1 MKKSILIVS
10 AFPPCS
16 KTAGEDYTKRLLF
29 DLVDRGHK
37 VDLIYAKYPKHEVE
51 IPTQVEVLRI
61 LSPSLTNCIKKPY
74 VHPFFSKRYDS
85 KTKDFI
91 QNVAEKYDMLYFDFA
106 QVHYYSQFMKHPC
119 KVLMCH
125 DVIYQKYMR
134 KTSIINVSWI
144 KYWEKRLLLKAKA
157 SFAFSRKDSSIIQ
170 NQYGIHTIPINFYLK
185 TTSFEYTRDIK
196 VTNKMCFYGA
206 WNRKENIEML
216 EVFISEIL
224 PKLKRK
230 RKFEVIGGGMA
241 QPLKEKLENLGF
253 ICWGFVENPLINLA
267 ECQALIAPLQQGAG
281 VKVKVID
288 ALTVGLPVIGT
299 EIAFEGI
306 EDNEDNKLFFQAK
319 TYDEFAEMIDHWEQ
333 ITKDYKQKAADEF
346 YKRYSGNH
354 FPDHIDEII

>member
-1 MKKSILIVS
+1 MKKNILIVS

-37 VDLIYAKYPKHEVE
+37 VDLIYAKYSGHEIE
-51 IPTQVEVLRI
+51 IPSQVKVLGI
-61 LSPSLTNCIKKPY
+61 IAPSLINCIKKPY
-74 VHPFFSKRYDS
+74 VHPFFSKRYDVQMR
-85 KTKDFI
+85 KLI
-91 QNVAEKYDMLYFDFA
+91 QDIADKYDVLYFDFS
-106 QVHYYSQFMKHPC
+106 QVHYYLKWIKHPC

-134 KTSIINVSWI
+134 KTGIINISWI
-144 KYWEKRLLLKAKA
+144 RYWEKKLLLEAKK
-157 SFAFSRKDSSIIQ
+157 SFTFSKKDSSIIEK
-170 NQYGIHTIPINFYLK
+170 QYGVRSIPVNFYLK
-185 TTSFEYTRDIK
+185 TTKFEYTEDIK
-196 VTNKMCFYGA
+196 VSEKMCFYGA
-206 WNRKENIEML
+206 WNRKENIEVI
-216 EVFISEIL
+216 EVFINEIL
-224 PKLKRK
+224 PRLKVK

-253 ICWGFVENPLINLA
+253 ICRGFVENPLINLA
-267 ECQALIAPLQQGAG
+267 QCQALIAPLKQGAG

-288 ALTVGLPVIGT
+288 ALTVGLSVIGT

-319 TYDEFAEMIDHWEQ
+319 TYDEFAEVIDHWKP
-333 ITKDYKQKAADEF
+333 ITKDNKQKAADEF

-354 FPDHIDEII
+354 FPDRIDEII